1 MSRAGVSVFRGR
13 ILRPFFLRERRL
25 QRQADGTG
33 PAVTVADGADR
44 CYTGAVKAE
53 PMGANHER

>member
-1 MSRAGVSVFRGR
+1 M
-13 ILRPFFLRERRL
+13 LRPLFLRERCL
-25 QRQADGTG
+25 WRQSDGAG
-33 PAVTVADGADR
+33 PAVTVADGVDR